1 MCCFSRPVTSVSST
15 KIFARDAGGGRQ
27 HLVYSMNYKAAEDLA
42 MVLPLPVPPGS
53 REDAVQ
59 FIDLHEYSGFFDDLH
74 AGFPEPR
81 SRGLNLFGSRSAP
94 APASAPLAVV
104 QVGSFEASFVP
115 KVQDFKR
122 LDERFRMPDAVWKKL
137 PAYAQFGFAVFKL
150 KRNATSVHPMAFS
163 FPRSDASKLFFPTVH
178 IHDGEIHDRAHFDH
192 QLYCQIGGDHHRVSD
207 WRESPQPAKSF
218 MKADQSKGLIDAAAH
233 CYLREL
239 AGTRK
244 NEDTYV

>member
-15 KIFARDAGGGRQ
+15 KIFARNAGSGRQ
-27 HLVYSMNYKAAEDLA
+27 YLVYSMNYQAAEDLA
-42 MVLPLPVPPGS
+42 MVLPIPVAAGAA
-53 REDAVQ
+53 EDALH
-59 FIDLHEYSGFFDDLH
+59 FIDLHDYADFFSDLRSGFPLT
-74 AGFPEPR
+74 
-81 SRGLNLFGSRSAP
+81 RSAP
-94 APASAPLAVV
+94 SLNSRSREVPAAATLAVV

-115 KVQDFKR
+115 RMQDFAR
-122 LDERFRMPDAVWKKL
+122 LDPRFRLPDVMWKKL
-137 PAYAQFGFAVFKL
+137 PAYTRFGFAVFKL
-150 KRNATSVHPMAFS
+150 KKSATSVHPMAFS

-192 QLYCQIGGDHHRVSD
+192 ALYCQVGNEFHHVGD

-218 MKADQSKGLIDAAAH
+218 MRVPESKGLIDGAAH

-239 AGTRK
+239 AGARK